1 MIYVLDTHALVWF
14 LEANRRLG
22 KRARSVLL
30 KADTEIVIPAIVLAE
45 SKFLFAKKRIR
56 VDLDT
61 IYRRVITARNC
72 TVYPL
77 DEAVIAKMP
86 TSLEIHDAMII
97 ATGLVIQEAQGR
109 GVAIITRDEAI
120 VNAGLIDTLW

>member
-30 KADTEIVIPAIVLAE
+30 KADTEIVIPAIVLVE

>member
-56 VDLDT
+56 FDLDT

>member
-109 GVAIITRDEAI
+109 GGSNYHT
-120 VNAGLIDTLW
+120 G

>member
-30 KADTEIVIPAIVLAE
+30 KDDTEIVIPAIVLAE

>member
-1 MIYVLDTHALVWF
+1 MIYALDTHTLVWF
-14 LEANRRLG
+14 LEANKRLG
-22 KRARSVLL
+22 KRAKSVLL

-45 SKFLFAKKRIR
+45 SKFLFAKKRISA
-56 VDLDT
+56 DLDT

-86 TSLEIHDAMII
+86 TTLEIHDAII
-97 ATGLVIQEAQGR
+97 VATGLVIQEAR
-109 GVAIITRDEAI
+109 GEKVAVITRDKAI
-120 VNAGLIDTLW
+120 VNARLIDTLW

>member
-30 KADTEIVIPAIVLAE
+30 KADTELVIPAIVLAE

>member
-77 DEAVIAKMP
+77 DEVIIAKMP

>member
-120 VNAGLIDTLW
+120 VNARLIDTLW

>member
-1 MIYVLDTHALVWF
+1 MIYVVDTHSLVWF
-14 LEANRRLG
+14 LEANKRLG
-22 KRARSVLL
+22 KRARSILL

-45 SKFLFAKKRIR
+45 SKFLFAKKRISI
-56 VDLDT
+56 DLDM

-86 TSLEIHDAMII
+86 TTLEIHDAMII
-97 ATGLVIQEAQGR
+97 ATGLVIQEALGTK
-109 GVAIITRDEAI
+109 VAVITRDKAI
-120 VNAGLIDTLW
+120 VDAGLIDTLW